1 MKKAIEKVDIMVSKE
16 EFAQYVEVQKGGMF
30 NMFDPQARQ
39 MTSLDRK
46 QWVHIITNYEYLQ
59 ELYKTEK

>member
-1 MKKAIEKVDIMVSKE
+1 MKKAVEKVDLMVCKE

-30 NMFDPQARQ
+30 NMFDPRARQ

-46 QWVHIITNYEYLQ
+46 QWVHIIKHYAYLQ
-59 ELYKTEK
+59 EIYQTS